1 MAIKAE
7 PWCRAAR
14 LDISPGQVSF
24 CEKPPALF
32 FNSCLRRLFSFPLI
46 NMRPSTEIIELDI
59 AVDKFLLDYPGIL
72 SEFSCPP
79 ETLQYSTSS

>member
-1 MAIKAE
+1 
-7 PWCRAAR
+7 
-14 LDISPGQVSF
+14 
-24 CEKPPALF
+24 
-32 FNSCLRRLFSFPLI
+32 
-46 NMRPSTEIIELDI
+46 MRPSTEIIELDI